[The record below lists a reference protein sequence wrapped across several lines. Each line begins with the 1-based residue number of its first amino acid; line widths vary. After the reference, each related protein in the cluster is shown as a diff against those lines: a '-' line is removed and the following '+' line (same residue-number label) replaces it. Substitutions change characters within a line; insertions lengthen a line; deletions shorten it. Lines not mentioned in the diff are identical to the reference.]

1 MRAWTIAA
9 TAVLLAGCGE
19 GNVYDMPVAD
29 AYAKL
34 ANLRVEPSNT
44 GPFGRLDPTTTGS
57 GGRTVTWS
65 ASGTFAARR
74 CVATL
79 SPVEPSRTRIDLTC
93 GGASPSSGAAAG
105 LETNQTRKAVIEMI
119 DAKLTGRPYDPRRA
133 QGSTAAFWP
142 ADVVD
147 HGNIGDAAAKA
158 LEMDREARREA
169 AGQ

>member
-1 MRAWTIAA
+1 MISG
-9 TAVLLAGCGE
+9 TAVLLAACGN

-44 GPFGRLDPTTTGS
+44 GPFGRLHTTTTGS
-57 GGRTVTWS
+57 GRTVTWS
-65 ASGTFAARR
+65 ASGTFAAHR

-79 SPVEPSRTRIDLTC
+79 SPVETARTRIDLTC

-105 LETNQTRKAVIEMI
+105 LEINQVRKAVIELI

-133 QGSTAAFWP
+133 QGATASSWP

-147 HGNIGDAAAKA
+147 HGNLQDAAAKA

-169 AGQ
+169 AGR

>member
-1 MRAWTIAA
+1 MRVWTIAA
-9 TAVLLAGCGE
+9 GAALLAGCGG

-34 ANLRVEPSNT
+34 ANLRVEPSGT
-44 GPFGRLDPTTTGS
+44 GPFGRLATTTTGS
-57 GGRTVTWS
+57 GGRSVTWS

-79 SPVEPSRTRIDLTC
+79 SPVEPARTRIDLTC

-105 LETNQTRKAVIEMI
+105 LEINQTRKAVIELI

-147 HGNIGDAAAKA
+147 HGDIGDATAKA
-158 LEMDREARREA
+158 LEMDREARRQAE
-169 AGQ
+169 GR

>member
-1 MRAWTIAA
+1 MRNWTIAA
-9 TAVLLAGCGE
+9 TAVLLAGCGD
-19 GNVYDMPVAD
+19 GNVYDMPVGD

-34 ANLRVEPSNT
+34 ANLRVEPSGT
-44 GPFGRLDPTTTGS
+44 GPFGRLATTTTGS

-65 ASGTFAARR
+65 ASGTFAAHR

-79 SPVEPSRTRIDLTC
+79 SPVETARTRIDLTC

-105 LETNQTRKAVIEMI
+105 LEINQVRRAVIELI
-119 DAKLTGRPYDPRRA
+119 DAKLTGRHYDPRRA
-133 QGSTAAFWP
+133 QGATAASWP

-147 HGNIGDAAAKA
+147 HGDLRSATATA

-169 AGQ
+169 AGR

>member
-1 MRAWTIAA
+1 MRIWTIAA
-9 TAVLLAGCGE
+9 GATLLAGYGE

-34 ANLRVEPSNT
+34 ANLRVEPSGA
-44 GPFGRLDPTTTGS
+44 GPFGRLATTTTGS

-79 SPVEPSRTRIDLTC
+79 SPVETARTRIDLTC
-93 GGASPSSGAAAG
+93 NGGSPSSGAAAG
-105 LETNQTRKAVIEMI
+105 LEINQTRKAVIELI
-119 DAKLTGRPYDPRRA
+119 DAKLTDRPYDPRRA
-133 QGSTAAFWP
+133 QGATAAFWP

-147 HGNIGDAAAKA
+147 HGNIGDAAATA
-158 LEMDREARREA
+158 LEMDRQARREA
-169 AGQ
+169 AGR

>member
-9 TAVLLAGCGE
+9 TAVLLAGCGN

-34 ANLRVEPSNT
+34 ANLRVERSNS
-44 GPFGRLDPTTTGS
+44 GPFGMLDTTTTGS

-65 ASGTFAARR
+65 ASGTFATRR

-79 SPVEPSRTRIDLTC
+79 SPVEPARTRIDLTC
-93 GGASPSSGAAAG
+93 GGASPSSGALAG
-105 LETNQTRKAVIEMI
+105 IETNYTRRAVIEMI
-119 DAKLTGRPYDPRRA
+119 DAKLTDRPYDSRRA
-133 QGSTAAFWP
+133 QGSTASFWP

-147 HGNIGDAAAKA
+147 HGNIGDAAANA

-169 AGQ
+169 AGR